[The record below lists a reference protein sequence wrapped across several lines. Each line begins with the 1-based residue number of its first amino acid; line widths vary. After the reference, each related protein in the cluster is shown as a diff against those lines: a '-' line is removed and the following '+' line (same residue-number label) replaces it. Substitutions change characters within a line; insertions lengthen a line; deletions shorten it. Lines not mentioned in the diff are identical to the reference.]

1 MTLSD
6 ARRRSRFGPASR
18 LALFPARVAAR
29 ASRAPL
35 EAAADEHLVPELER
49 LIDRALAGS
58 VPEELARSVA
68 RHEVIERITTEL
80 AASGELDRILE
91 NALASSRTAEL
102 TDRLVQSDEMRRAI
116 REVVASPAVREA
128 LAEQSAGLAEELFE
142 GIRADAARLD
152 DTLERVARRRPRQ
165 GRTPFAGVA
174 TRAAA
179 FLIDAAVIVGIVVS
193 LAALVALVS
202 SIFGP
207 LRPEWLVATL
217 GAIAGYLISIGYFV
231 LFWHGAG
238 RTPGMHL
245 LHLRVRRRGG
255 GRLSLAR
262 SIARAAGTWLAV
274 VPLFAGYLPVLFDRD
289 RRGLPDFLAGSE
301 VVYSASV
308 RSGSG

>member
-1 MTLSD
+1 MAD
-6 ARRRSRFGPASR
+6 DRRRSRFGAAGR
-18 LALFPARVAAR
+18 LAFFPARVAAR

-49 LIDRALAGS
+49 LLDRALEGS
-58 VPEELARSVA
+58 LPEDFARSIA
-68 RHEVIERITTEL
+68 EHRVIERMATEL
-80 AASGELDRILE
+80 AANGALDLALE
-91 NALASSRTAEL
+91 NALASPRAAEL
-102 TDRLVQSDEMRRAI
+102 TERLVQSDEMRRAI

-128 LAEQSAGLAEELFE
+128 IAQQSAGLAEELFD

-152 DTLERVARRRPRQ
+152 DRVERAARRSPRQ
-165 GRTPFAGVA
+165 GRTPFAGIA

-179 FLIDAAVIVGIVVS
+179 FLIDVVVIVGIVVS

-207 LRPEWLVATL
+207 LRPKWLVATL
-217 GAIAGYLISIGYFV
+217 GTITGYLISIGYLV

-255 GRLSLAR
+255 NRLSLG
-262 SIARAAGTWLAV
+262 RAIVRAVGTWLAV

-301 VVYSASV
+301 VVYDDPIK
-308 RSGSG
+308 SGSG

>member
-1 MTLSD
+1 MAD
-6 ARRRSRFGPASR
+6 DRRRSRFGAAGR
-18 LALFPARVAAR
+18 LAFFPARVAAR

-49 LIDRALAGS
+49 LLDRALEGS
-58 VPEELARSVA
+58 LPEDLARSIA
-68 RHEVIERITTEL
+68 EHRVIERMATEL
-80 AASGELDRILE
+80 AANGALDLALE
-91 NALASSRTAEL
+91 SALASPRAAEL
-102 TDRLVQSDEMRRAI
+102 TERLVQSDEMRRAI

-128 LAEQSAGLAEELFE
+128 IAQQSAGLAEELFD

-152 DTLERVARRRPRQ
+152 DRVERAARRSPRQ
-165 GRTPFAGVA
+165 GRTPFAGIA

-179 FLIDAAVIVGIVVS
+179 FLIDVAVIVGIVVS

-207 LRPEWLVATL
+207 LRPKWLVATL
-217 GAIAGYLISIGYFV
+217 GSIAGYLISIGYLV

-245 LHLRVRRRGG
+245 VHLRVRRRGG
-255 GRLSLAR
+255 SRLSFG
-262 SIARAAGTWLAV
+262 RAIVRAVGTWLAV

-301 VVYSASV
+301 VVYDDPAT
-308 RSGSG
+308 SGSG

>member
-1 MTLSD
+1 MAD
-6 ARRRSRFGPASR
+6 DRRRSRFGAAGR
-18 LALFPARVAAR
+18 LAFFPARVAAR

-49 LIDRALAGS
+49 LLDRALEGS
-58 VPEELARSVA
+58 LPEDLARSVA
-68 RHEVIERITTEL
+68 EHRVIERMAAEL
-80 AASGELDRILE
+80 AANGALDLALE
-91 NALASSRTAEL
+91 SALASPRAAEL
-102 TDRLVQSDEMRRAI
+102 TERLVQSDEMRRAI

-128 LAEQSAGLAEELFE
+128 IAQQSAGLAEELFD

-152 DTLERVARRRPRQ
+152 DRVERAARRSPRQ
-165 GRTPFAGVA
+165 GRTPFAGIA

-179 FLIDAAVIVGIVVS
+179 FLIDVAVIVGIVVS

-207 LRPEWLVATL
+207 LRPKWLVATL
-217 GAIAGYLISIGYFV
+217 ASIAGYLISIGYLV

-245 LHLRVRRRGG
+245 LHLRVRRRGD
-255 GRLSLAR
+255 GRLSFLRALV
-262 SIARAAGTWLAV
+262 RAAGTWLAV

-301 VVYSASV
+301 VVYDDPAT
-308 RSGSG
+308 SGSG